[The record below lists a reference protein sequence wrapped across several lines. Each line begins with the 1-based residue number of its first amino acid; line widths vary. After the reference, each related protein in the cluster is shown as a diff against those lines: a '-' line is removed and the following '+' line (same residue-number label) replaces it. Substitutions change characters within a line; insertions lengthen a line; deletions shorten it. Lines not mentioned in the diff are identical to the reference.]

1 MEVER
6 YFFSKYTFVIVLDAY
21 DLVVSS
27 GTFVAGHMKSD
38 CLIELCNVIKSGMY
52 QNSWLFIKF
61 HWHKRKHRVKQN
73 VIMLGQPYPNGQLG
87 ISWESL

>member
-52 QNSWLFIKF
+52 QNRI
-61 HWHKRKHRVKQN
+61 
-73 VIMLGQPYPNGQLG
+73 
-87 ISWESL
+87 E